1 MSDAT
6 AFSVSTI
13 KLKLQPKAKIVIYYQ
28 ITQSAGKNVS
38 NTVT

>member
-6 AFSVSTI
+6 AFSVSTM
-13 KLKLQPKAKIVIYYQ
+13 KLKLQPMAKIVYDQ
-28 ITQSAGKNVS
+28 ITKSAGKNVS

>member
-13 KLKLQPKAKIVIYYQ
+13 KLKLQPMTKIVKCDQ